1 MDSTRFKIPSE
12 PEIPQHPEPSKN
24 AIGRIEALKH
34 LGLFI
39 ITFISV
45 SWTGILFVGFNDPF
59 QFVTSDLFRGALFS
73 FLLLSFLTVHEFG
86 HYFAAIRHKISVTLP
101 YFIPLPF
108 IGIGTLGAVIRIKE
122 RIKHSYK
129 MFDVGVAGPLAGFL
143 VALAVLLIGFVTLPD
158 ASYINNFPGHEE
170 TKLYVSENGNYPP
183 TPLDGEE
190 PGILTVGQTPLYSFL
205 ASFFPDAPPMWEM
218 YHYPFLFAG
227 WLGLFFTALNLM
239 PVGQLD
245 GGHILYCLLGFKR
258 HRMVARSFFA
268 AISVLG
274 GITAVQL
281 ITELLYSYGI
291 DNTYGSLSWLVW
303 AALLFLIMNK
313 AYRGD
318 RTWLMYGWTGSLI
331 GTAVSIYMIGGDFAA
346 SKGGIWIFWML
357 IITFFIKIEHPPVLY
372 EEPLDTKRKVIGWL
386 SMCIFVLCISL
397 TPISIVPV

>member
-1 MDSTRFKIPSE
+1 LDLTRFQITK
-12 PEIPQHPEPSKN
+12 EIEASGESPEPKNTINSK
-24 AIGRIEALKH
+24 EALKH
-34 LGLFI
+34 LALFV

-45 SWTGILFVGFNDPF
+45 SWTGLLFVGFNDPF
-59 QFVTSDLFRGALFS
+59 AFVSEDLFRGALFS

-86 HYFAAIRHKISVTLP
+86 HYFAAVRHKIRVTLP

-129 MFDVGVAGPLAGFL
+129 MFDVGVAGPLAGFV
-143 VALAVLLIGFVTLPD
+143 VALAVLIIGFFTMPD
-158 ASYINNFPGHEE
+158 PYYINNFPGHEE
-170 TKLYVSENGNYPP
+170 TKSYVNQTGNYPSD
-183 TPLDGEE
+183 PLDAAD
-190 PGILTVGQTPLYSFL
+190 PGILTVGETPLYSFL
-205 ASFFPDAPPMWEM
+205 ASFFENAPPMWEM

-227 WLGLFFTALNLM
+227 WLALFFTALNLM

-291 DNTYGSLSWLVW
+291 GDTYGALSWLVW
-303 AALLFLIMNK
+303 AVILFFIMNK
-313 AYRGD
+313 AYRRD
-318 RTWLMYGWTGSLI
+318 KAWVTYGWAASLI
-331 GTAVSIYMIGGDFAA
+331 GTAISIYIIGGDFAS

-372 EEPLDTKRKVIGWL
+372 EQPLDTKRKVIGWF

-397 TPISIVPV
+397 TPITIVPV